1 MIRHHVFVRFPAE
14 TTAETIDDLLAQ
26 LHDVCAPLDGVL
38 DLRIGANVSP
48 EDPVVHGFRHGF
60 VIDFATAADRDA
72 YLVDEAHQ
80 AFGGRLVAAVDGG
93 TDGVLVFDLEIA

>member
-1 MIRHHVFVRFPAE
+1 MIRHHVFVRFPSDLA
-14 TTAETIDDLLAQ
+14 ASTIDELLTE
-26 LHDVCAPLDGVL
+26 LHEVCAPLDGVL

-60 VIDFATAADRDA
+60 VIDFATEADRDA

-80 AFGGRLVAAVDGG
+80 AFGGRLVAAADGG
-93 TDGVLVFDLEIA
+93 TDGILVFDLEVD